1 MPVPRPEELEE
12 KVREFLKADY
22 VKVLRDDEGKVYS
35 KYDMG
40 YAAAV
45 VRRRVRGRWMK
56 QRIIALVRLN
66 TRRFTVVGVIP
77 VEAEAIEPLYRLLLE
92 VNAERA
98 RIEERERERRREE
111 KLRKWLETLTP
122 EERRTLAKLL
132 DEG

>member
-111 KLRKWLETLTP
+111 RLRKWLETLTP